1 MTSVNLLQRLD
12 LDGESG
18 LRGASAQS
26 LVQEEIRVGAESMGA
41 VLPRLIVK
49 TVTMCLVPVRR
60 CINLLCQ

>member
-1 MTSVNLLQRLD
+1 MNSVNLLQCLD
-12 LDGESG
+12 MDGESG

-26 LVQEEIRVGAESMGA
+26 LVQEEIRVGAESMCA